1 MSRRAPVLAALALS
15 FTSAAAPVQT
25 PCDVVPPSVGPALCQ
40 PCPGGPP
47 VPGARVAGVGLDY
60 VDQWHAQCELYRNDR
75 GIGQCKNNTTCLPG
89 WEKFQ
94 DGGVWK
100 CRQPATG
107 KMRDDC
113 ERNLPL
119 SISEVH
125 DDRDLNNPTLHPGP
139 NFLFVR
145 GSGAANAT
153 SGEMTGGIVVT
164 VGEAARRVGSSTVC
178 LPPNC
183 QDVRL
188 QVPPGAVGSNQTLKL
203 YTPHQ
208 YKSATASLYVS
219 LPATAAVGRAGVG
232 GRIGAPVANQQPRDQ
247 SYSAGL
253 GCPGGQ
259 TSSTNVFQ
267 SGGPSQV
274 FEVRNPQGVQATAGA
289 QWSNTRSA
297 QGAPIC
303 TWEGAYQ
310 FVIKALD
317 GQGDVT
323 VSWTP
328 QHSGNYF
335 NPLTLSM
342 TRSVTLA
349 KGRWQ
354 IVPDATF
361 PPDFTYTISY
371 RD

>member
-47 VPGARVAGVGLDY
+47 VPAARVAGVGLDY

-219 LPATAAVGRAGVG
+219 LPATAAVGRARVV
-232 GRIGAPVANQQPRDQ
+232 GAPVAYQQARDQ
-247 SYSAGL
+247 NATASL
-253 GCPGGQ
+253 GCPD
-259 TSSTNVFQ
+259 TPSAFQ
-267 SGGPSQV
+267 NNPSQE
-274 FEVRNPQGVQATAGA
+274 FEVRSAQVQATAAA
-289 QWSNTRSA
+289 QWLNSRTTGNV
-297 QGAPIC
+297 PKC
-303 TWEGAYQ
+303 TYAEDFQFQ
-310 FVIKALD
+310 FVIKGLS
-317 GQGDVT
+317 GQSDVT
-323 VSWTP
+323 VSWRAT
-328 QHSGNYF
+328 HTGNYST
-335 NPLTLSM
+335 PLSYSSVQTITLPQ
-342 TRSVTLA
+342 
-349 KGRWQ
+349 GRWR

-361 PPDFTYTISY
+361 PSDFQFTVSY